1 MRTIVFSAAFTLA
14 LALLGTTATN
24 AAPANGAALGN
35 AVKTDSV
42 VHQFPARCAVFA
54 AAAAASPGASAGNSH
69 DGGRTAARPPSPA
82 LATLR
87 RSSATT
93 PPQ

>member
-42 VHQFPARCAVFA
+42 VHQVPCAMRRVC
-54 AAAAASPGASAGNSH
+54 
-69 DGGRTAARPPSPA
+69 GRRGCVT
-82 LATLR
+82 R
-87 RSSATT
+87 RVCW
-93 PPQ
+93 